1 MVSSA
6 SDNVSGNMQV
16 AVQMKLQVTMWMA
29 MQVTVQMKM
38 QDVSVSSFS
47 ASGSLVIA
55 NCANDLFVGLFV
67 IFID

>member
-47 ASGSLVIA
+47 AHGSLVIA
-55 NCANDLFVGLFV
+55 KCANDGDSITIL
-67 IFID
+67 